1 MGDFAGKLYNLRPTG
16 RCLVRS
22 ARPADAA
29 RVLSAAREVFATT
42 THTLTQLDE
51 FTLTEDQERSHLETM
66 LAAPDSAFFIALQE
80 DDPDGP
86 VLGMA
91 DVKRPRPRRKLR
103 HSLELGMSV
112 ISPWRG
118 RGVGTALM
126 DACVTWA
133 RIRSEIE
140 LITLAVYAD
149 NAAGL
154 ALYRRFGF
162 VQYALLPGG
171 LKHDDGS
178 RWDQVFMYLDVRGH
192 HPAQA

>member
-1 MGDFAGKLYNLRPTG
+1 MGEFASRSYALRPTG

-22 ARPADAA
+22 ARPADAV
-29 RVLSAAREVFATT
+29 RVLDAAREVFATT

-51 FTLTEDQERSHLETM
+51 FTFTQAQERAHLEAM
-66 LAAPDSAFFIALQE
+66 LAEPDSAFVIALQE

-86 VLGMA
+86 VLGIA
-91 DVKRPRPRRKLR
+91 DVKRALPKRKLR

-118 RGVGTALM
+118 RGVGKALM
-126 DACVTWA
+126 AACVEWA
-133 RIRSEIE
+133 RGRPEIE

-162 VQYALLPGG
+162 VQYAFLPGG

-178 RWDQVFMYLDVRGH
+178 RWDQVFMYLDVRGP